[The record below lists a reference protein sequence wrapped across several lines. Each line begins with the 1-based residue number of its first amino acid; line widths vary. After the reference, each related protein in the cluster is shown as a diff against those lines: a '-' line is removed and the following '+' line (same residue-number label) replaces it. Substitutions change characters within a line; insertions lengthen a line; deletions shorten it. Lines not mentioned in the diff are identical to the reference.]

1 MRRARTGSVGD
12 LVGCAF
18 TIERDE
24 RDGGVLVPPLL
35 LQPLVEN
42 AMRHGIEPNP
52 QPGEIRVTATL
63 VDTRLR
69 ITVTDSGSPS
79 TTSTPG
85 TGRGRD
91 STCREID
98 LRSYAV
104 AARASRS

>member
-1 MRRARTGSVGD
+1 
-12 LVGCAF
+12 
-18 TIERDE
+18 
-24 RDGGVLVPPLL
+24 VLVPPLL

-52 QPGEIRVTATL
+52 QPGEIRGTAAL

-69 ITVTDSGSPS
+69 ITVTDSGSPW
-79 TTSTPG
+79 TTATPG

-91 STCREID
+91 SICREID
-98 LRSYAV
+98 LRSYPV